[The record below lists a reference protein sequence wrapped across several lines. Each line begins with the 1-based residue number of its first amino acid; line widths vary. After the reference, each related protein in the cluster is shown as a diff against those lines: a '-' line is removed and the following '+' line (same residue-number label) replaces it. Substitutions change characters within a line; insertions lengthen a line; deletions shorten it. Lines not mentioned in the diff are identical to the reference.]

1 MNKKMDKFFTCFMAF
16 PSIACL
22 ILAACY
28 KFDLCQSEWITLIT
42 AWIGSTATIILGVV
56 VFFQVEN
63 HKLSNDL
70 DREQDLMLKANPVAY
85 FDGISDFTYSDVSII
100 TCANDPINR
109 LAIKE
114 FEGTATFP
122 EYVSLNLEFNV
133 PHTSVVDFIKIKS
146 VRLTCTKGE
155 FPNDD
160 YEKIASYFF
169 INNNKERTAENIQV
183 DKNGQIAVYLQLML
197 GESTDYE
204 DIKTELLEQLK
215 NPEYAWKLQLD
226 YTIGNNFNVCVDKVT
241 FIELNCLTSSE
252 AELETKFGFNMPEPF
267 TKLQKGVYI
276 GKTL

>member
-1 MNKKMDKFFTCFMAF
+1 MNKQTDKFFTCFMAF
-16 PSIACL
+16 PTIACL

-28 KFDLCQSEWITLIT
+28 KFELCQSEWITLIT

-63 HKLSNDL
+63 HKRSNDL
-70 DREQDLMLKANPVAY
+70 DREQDLMLKANPIAY

-100 TCANDPINR
+100 TCANDSINR

-133 PHTSVVDFIKIKS
+133 PQSSIVDFIKIKS
-146 VRLTCTKGE
+146 ARLTCTKRK

-160 YEKIASYFF
+160 YEEIASYFF
-169 INNNKERTAENIQV
+169 INNNKEKTAENIQV

-197 GESTDYE
+197 GEASDYE
-204 DIKTELLEQLK
+204 DIKTEILEQLK
-215 NPEYAWKLQLD
+215 NPKYTWKLQFN
-226 YTIGNNFNVCVDKVT
+226 YTIGNNLNVCVDKVT
-241 FIELNCLTSSE
+241 FIELNGLIPSKE
-252 AELETKFGFNMPEPF
+252 ELETKFNFDILDFF

-276 GKTL
+276 SKQ